1 MTRALGALTLA
12 LVAIGPAA
20 AQESPFGLPKPLGG
34 PIVGPDGRVMSG
46 LDKTTPS
53 EWTGGLELGLGGAEG
68 NTTILKLRAGLD
80 VQYDTPDDFMTA
92 SLLYILTRSDNSII
106 EQKAFA
112 LVRNELPIDETWAW
126 YVQGQLEYDENRNI
140 DFRSAGHNGFSMT
153 VFRTGDSVMKI
164 RAGAGAAYETG
175 KPVNDWVPEGQAG
188 GDIEY
193 SLTARSKLCAG
204 ADYYPDLQNL
214 SHYRVRARAWID
226 LLIDPD
232 LNAYLRL
239 GVYDRYDS
247 NPLGS
252 QRNDLDYYMNLLI
265 RF

>member
-12 LVAIGPAA
+12 LFALGSAA

-34 PIVGPDGRVMSG
+34 PILGPDGRVMSG
-46 LDKTTPS
+46 LDKTPS
-53 EWTGGLELGLGGAEG
+53 EWTGGLEFGLAGAEG
-68 NTTILKLRAGLD
+68 NTRILKLRTGFD
-80 VQYDTPDDFMTA
+80 VQYDTADDFMTA
-92 SLLYILTRSDNSII
+92 SLLYILTRVSDGTV
-106 EQKAFA
+106 EQKGFA

-126 YVQGQLEYDENRNI
+126 YVQGQLEYDEFRNI
-140 DFRSAGHNGFSMT
+140 DFRSAGHNGISMM
-153 VFRTGDSVMKI
+153 VFRTGNSLMKV

-193 SLTARSKLCAG
+193 SLSARSKFCVS
-204 ADYYPDLQNL
+204 ADYYPDLQHL

-252 QRNDLDYYMNLLI
+252 LRNDLDYYMSLLI

>member
-12 LVAIGPAA
+12 LVAFGPAA

-34 PIVGPDGRVMSG
+34 PIVGPDGKVMSA
-46 LDKTTPS
+46 LDKTPS
-53 EWTGGLELGLGGAEG
+53 EWTGGLELGLSGAEG
-68 NTTILKLRAGLD
+68 NDRILKLRTGLD
-80 VQYDTPDDFMTA
+80 VQYDTADDFMVA
-92 SLLYILTRSDNSII
+92 NLLYILTRVDNGIV
-106 EQKAFA
+106 EQKGFA
-112 LVRNELPIDETWAW
+112 LVRNELPVDDAWAW
-126 YVQGQLEYDENRNI
+126 YVQGQLEYDESRNI
-140 DFRSAGHNGFSMT
+140 DFRTAGHNGFSMT
-153 VFRTGDSVMKI
+153 VFRTGNSLMKV

-175 KPVNDWVPEGQAG
+175 KPVNDWVAEGQAG

-193 SLTARSKLCAG
+193 SLTARSKFCA
-204 ADYYPDLQNL
+204 AVDYYPDLQDF
-214 SHYRVRARAWID
+214 SHYRVRARAWLD

-239 GVYDRYDS
+239 GVFNRYDS

-252 QRNDLDYYMNLLI
+252 LRNDLDYYMSLLI